1 MISLKT
7 NMVKILLTG
16 VLLLLSMSMT
26 AQGEPLSLEQVLDRM
41 EERAL
46 SIQDFSAGMEITHK
60 LEEREQTVKAK
71 LQASQELGLL
81 RLELEEPNVLRGQI
95 IVVEQ
100 ETAEVKMYMP
110 IADQI
115 MVREAEEVG
124 EEAGMPLD
132 MQNLSSL
139 FEFYDYDVEMKDYK
153 QEEWNGESGYVYV
166 LEVTGIEEQTQVLWL
181 RDKDW
186 VPYQIEVYEDERLI
200 GTMELKDIAFDQEL
214 SRDELAELPDVREF
228 RP

>member
-1 MISLKT
+1 
-7 NMVKILLTG
+7 MVKILLTG